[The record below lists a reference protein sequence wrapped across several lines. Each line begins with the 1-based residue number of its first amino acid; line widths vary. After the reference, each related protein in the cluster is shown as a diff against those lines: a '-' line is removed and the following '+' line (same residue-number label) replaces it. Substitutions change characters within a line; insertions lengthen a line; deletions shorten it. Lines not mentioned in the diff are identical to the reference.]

1 VNDVL
6 QIEVTQHNMDLLLEE
21 PPAEP
26 APWTPT
32 IDEWWS
38 PVNEVIEFSLDG
50 ASVKVEFVRDIDDDA
65 KRDAVRSAAADLQE
79 QYCRRYNPE
88 NTMPWQQQYSEA
100 SDGATDP
107 FAAYRAYEPTQ

>member
-1 VNDVL
+1 
-6 QIEVTQHNMDLLLEE
+6 MEE
-21 PPAEP
+21 LPAEA

-32 IDEWWS
+32 IDEFWD
-38 PVNEVIEFSLDG
+38 PVNQVIEFSLDG
-50 ASVKVEFVRDIDDDA
+50 ASVCVEFLRDMDDDA
-65 KRDAVRSAAADLQE
+65 KRDAVKGAAADFIE
-79 QYCRRYNPE
+79 SYCRRYNPE